1 MTHEVEMTKD
11 KYHGNIAVTSVS
23 LGPVEVVELGERLS
37 GERMLRVRTS
47 RDREKRI
54 ISSFASV
61 SVLVDSGRGYR
72 TQIMAICGDFTS
84 RLGTVS
90 TKAATAREVARVH
103 EAALLELAAVIES
116 AKTFY
121 AARAAV

>member
-1 MTHEVEMTKD
+1 MTHAVEMTKD
-11 KYHGNIAVTSVS
+11 KYYGNIAMTSVS

-54 ISSFASV
+54 MSSVASV

-72 TQIMAICGDFTS
+72 TQIMAIFGDFSS

-90 TKAATAREVARVH
+90 TKAATAKEVARVH
-103 EAALLELAAVIES
+103 ETALLELAAVIES

>member
-1 MTHEVEMTKD
+1 MTYEVEMTKD

-23 LGPVEVVELGERLS
+23 LGPVEVIELGERLS
-37 GERMLRVRTS
+37 GERMLRVSTS
-47 RDREKRI
+47 RDREKSV

-116 AKTFY
+116 AKSFY

>member
-1 MTHEVEMTKD
+1 MTHAVEMTKD

-23 LGPVEVVELGERLS
+23 LGQVEVVELGERLR
-37 GERMLRVRTS
+37 GERMLRVSTS